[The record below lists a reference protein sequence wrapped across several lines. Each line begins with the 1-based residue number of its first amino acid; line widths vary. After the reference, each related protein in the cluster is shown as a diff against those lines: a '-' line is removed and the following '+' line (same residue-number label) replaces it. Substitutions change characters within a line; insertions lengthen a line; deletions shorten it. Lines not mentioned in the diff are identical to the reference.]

1 MGSMKVWDGTTWQA
15 VNGAGSGGSAPPG
28 TSWLSG
34 NGSPEGV
41 VTANVGSL
49 YSQLDGTTIT
59 CVWRKGTGSGNTGWV
74 AATVVPAPPDQPMT
88 RWFVNGYSG
97 TIGVNAPQNLPQT
110 SFTMPYNGSVILE
123 GIVRCDPIPGAPATL
138 AIVTI
143 LAAPST
149 PAVVNNRQY
158 VSHNVTADKFYGG
171 FPFSWKFGPATKGSA
186 VSLVMQLDTQGYAV
200 NLTSISGCVRV
211 IPTALDF

>member
-49 YSQLDGTTIT
+49 YSQLDGTTVT
-59 CVWRKGTGSGNTGWV
+59 CVWRKGTGTGNTGWV
-74 AATVVPAPPDQPMT
+74 AATVVPAPPDQPMQ
-88 RWFVNGYSG
+88 RWFLNTYSG
-97 TIGVNAPQNLPQT
+97 TIGAASPQNLPQT
-110 SFTMPYNGSVILE
+110 SFTMPFNGSIILE
-123 GIVRCDPIPGAPATL
+123 GIVRCDPNIGSPATP

-143 LAAPST
+143 LPAPST
-149 PAVVNNRQY
+149 PSATNPIQY
-158 VSHNVTADKFYGG
+158 VSTRAPGDFFYCGA
-171 FPFSWKFGPATKGSA
+171 PFSWKFGPAVKGSA
-186 VSLVMQLDTQGYAV
+186 VSLVMQLDTTGTAV
-200 NLTSISGCVRV
+200 KLTSISGSIRV

>member
-15 VNGAGSGGSAPPG
+15 VNGAGSGGAAPPG

-49 YSQLDGTTIT
+49 YSQLDGTTVT
-59 CVWRKGTGSGNTGWV
+59 CVWRKGTGTGNTGWV
-74 AATVVPAPPDQPMT
+74 AATVVPDLPMT
-88 RWFVNGYSG
+88 RWFDNAYGG
-97 TIGVNAPQNLPQT
+97 TIGPNAPQNLTQAT
-110 SFTMPYNGSVILE
+110 FTMPYNGSIILE
-123 GIVRCDPIPGAPATL
+123 GIARCDAIAGAPATL

-143 LAAPST
+143 AAAPST
-149 PAVVNNRQY
+149 PAVIVPRQY
-158 VSHNVTADKFYGG
+158 VSVNVTADKFYGG
-171 FPFSWKFGPATKGSA
+171 FPFSWKFGPATKGMA

-200 NLTSISGCVRV
+200 KLTSISGTVSLV
-211 IPTALDF
+211 PTALDF